1 MMISRV
7 CLEIVRRQMITA
19 IDGLEVNSRPP
30 KSKILE
36 IKDEPREI
44 RRLRLGKWRIV
55 YAIIEEKT
63 IILGVRRRPP
73 YDYQDIQRMLKDVE

>member
-1 MMISRV
+1 MI
-7 CLEIVRRQMITA
+7 IA
-19 IDGLEVNSRPP
+19 IDGLEIHSRPP
-30 KSKILE
+30 QSKILE

-44 RRLRLGKWRIV
+44 RRLRLGKWRII
-55 YAIIEEKT
+55 YAIIEEQP